1 MLSMAFKSFAA
12 LCFFSLSA
20 GCIYSAEQGRLLE
33 ERVDRLEIEKKEL
46 EQSLKK
52 QKNILDGQVAEV
64 QGALEKLAHSARRTG
79 ADIGIQVEQ
88 LQSEFSNLR
97 GQLEQIQHQQAQM
110 QANSSVPS
118 ESDSQAS
125 SIKRPIDK
133 KEFAELVENKL
144 TENFKVGRELASEWL
159 KKWPRDSMASTI
171 HFLLGT
177 SYFDHQEWRA
187 ALSEYG
193 EIVKNFS
200 KSSEAP
206 HALLQSADCFIA
218 LKMPKEAKL
227 VLQEILRSY
236 PRSDV
241 VSEARTKLRKLSTRR
256 KRKKQ

>member
-1 MLSMAFKSFAA
+1 MFSMAFKSFAA
-12 LCFFSLSA
+12 LCFFSLSV
-20 GCIYSAEQGRLLE
+20 GCIYSAERGRLLE
-33 ERVDRLEIEKKEL
+33 GRVDRLEIEKKEL

-52 QKNILDGQVAEV
+52 QKNLLDGQVAEV
-64 QGALEKLAHSARRTG
+64 QNALEKLDHSARRTG

-110 QANSSVPS
+110 QANFSPNMPS

-125 SIKRPIDK
+125 SIKRPVDK
-133 KEFAELVENKL
+133 EEFAELVENKL
-144 TENFKVGRELASEWL
+144 TENPNVGRELASEWL
-159 KKWPRDSMASTI
+159 KKWPRDSKASTI

-177 SYFDHQEWRA
+177 SYFDNQEWRA

-200 KSSEAP
+200 KSAEAP
-206 HALLQSADCFIA
+206 RALLQSADCFIA
-218 LKMPKEAKL
+218 LKMPREARL

-236 PRSDV
+236 PQSEV
-241 VSEARTKLRKLSTRR
+241 VSEARTKLSKLS
-256 KRKKQ
+256 KRKKP